1 METGGREDTSYQDEF
16 RVVFEKSQI
25 GIMFLKDYRLLY
37 RCNRRLADILGYDCP
52 EEMAGLS
59 MRAIH
64 LSEEHYL
71 DYGEKFYKPLTRG
84 VQIQVE
90 YQLRK
95 KDGTPVWCSL
105 SGNATDPANPP
116 DLNKGVIW
124 CVDDISRRKAAEEEI
139 IAQRETLA
147 KMFESM
153 PYLAMLVNREGRVT
167 KINRKGAT
175 FAGRPPEQI
184 PGLLP
189 GTVLGCLNS
198 LEDKGCGENSGCEDC
213 TISATIK
220 GTLATGREVH
230 DVEARILV
238 RSGSKDIPRDIL
250 ISTALLRDDDSE
262 KVLVTIDDITDRKL
276 AQRSLHESRERLSQ
290 LIDFL
295 PDPTFAVDLEGKIII
310 WNKAQE
316 KLTGIKAEDIIGKG
330 NYEYALPFYGY
341 RRPIL
346 ADAAIEGNEA
356 ILNHYSYVDKDGDI
370 LLAEAYVPL
379 RGGTMHVLSCK
390 ASPLYDSA
398 GKIIGAIETV
408 RDITEIKK
416 TQEMLKE
423 SEELYRSVVE
433 NMRDVFYRT
442 DRKGFITM
450 VSPSASELYGAPCEE
465 ITGMHVNSFMMY
477 LSERR
482 KMIGKLLKD
491 GMVRDYE
498 LMLRRKDGSPFY
510 ASFTGICLKDR
521 QGKTLGIEGVVR
533 DITDRKQTEEAARL
547 AVEELRTS
555 EKRLRRA
562 ELVAGIGNFE
572 FILANNEVY
581 ASEGAA
587 IIYGLR
593 NGPWTITEVQK
604 IPLPEYR
611 PLLDKALRELI
622 EEGKAYNVEF
632 KIRRPSDGKIVDIQS
647 VVEYSP
653 PQRMVYGT
661 IQDITERK
669 GIEASLR
676 EREELFRNIFD
687 DHSAVKL
694 IIDPDTGNIQ
704 NANKA
709 AAAYY
714 GWSKEELLRMNIEDL
729 IDFPHNAMDEFQ
741 CRQVMHCERRHRL
754 ADGSARDVEVFKS
767 RIAVHDKVLYHFI
780 IHDITERKEAE
791 RLLRE
796 SEEKYHRLFDNINDA
811 VFVHLEATDAMP
823 GIFIEVNEVACK
835 RLGYTREELL
845 QMSTVDIDAPE
856 TLPDL
861 PRRMEKLYQ
870 NGHCT
875 WEGVHIT
882 KDGQRIPVE
891 ISNRIFDFR
900 GKKGVLSTARDIS
913 IAKRNEEEKEM
924 LQSQLNQAQKLESVG
939 RLAGG
944 VAHDFNNMLGVI
956 LGHAEI
962 AMGQI
967 DQTHELFPDLSEIMK
982 AANRSADLTRQLL
995 AFARRQTISPRVVN
1009 LNETVEGMTKM
1020 LRRLI
1025 GEDIDLVWVP
1035 ANNPWPVK
1043 VDPGQ
1048 IDQILA
1054 NLCVNARDA
1063 ISGTGK
1069 VTIETGT
1076 ITFDDDYC
1084 ANHPDFLPG
1093 EFVMLAVSDNG
1104 CGMVKE
1110 IREKIFEPFYTT
1122 KGMGEG
1128 TGLGLAT
1135 VYGIV
1140 KQNHGFI
1147 NVYSEPGRGTTF
1159 KIYLPRAREQAT
1171 EKPAALLEKNLRGK
1185 ETVLVVEDEA
1195 PILALVKNVLERYG
1209 YEVLAAESPTKAL
1222 EMVQGHPGPI
1232 QLVITDVVMPEM
1244 NGKDLRDKLA
1254 QLMPEIRIIF
1264 MSGYTANVIAHHG
1277 ILDEDIHFLQKPF
1290 SIKTLL
1296 QMMRSVLD
1304 R

>member
-1 METGGREDTSYQDEF
+1 MKTGDQENASYQDEF

-25 GIMFLKDYRLLY
+25 GIMFLKDYRILY
-37 RCNRRLADILGYDCP
+37 RCNQRLADILGYDCP

-59 MRAIH
+59 MRALH
-64 LSEEHYL
+64 LSQEHYL
-71 DYGEKFYKPLTRG
+71 DYGEKYYNPLTRG

-90 YQLRK
+90 YQLRR

-105 SGNATDPANPP
+105 SGNATDLNNPP

-139 IAQRETLA
+139 LAQRETLA

-167 KINRKGAT
+167 KINHKGAT
-175 FAGRPPEQI
+175 FAGRPQEEI
-184 PGLLP
+184 LGLLP
-189 GTVLGCLNS
+189 GEVFACWNS
-198 LEDKGCGENSGCEDC
+198 FANKGCGKSSNCGGCRVSG
-213 TISATIK
+213 TIAQTF
-220 GTLATGREVH
+220 ATGREVH
-230 DVEARILV
+230 DVEARMLV
-238 RSGSKDIPRDIL
+238 RRGSKDVPCDIL

-276 AQRSLHESRERLSQ
+276 AQRDLHESRERLSQ
-290 LIDFL
+290 IIDFL
-295 PDPTFAVDLEGKIII
+295 PGPTFAIDLEGRVII

-316 KLTGIKAEDIIGKG
+316 KLSGIKAEDIIGKG
-330 NYEYALPFYGY
+330 NYEYSLPFYGY

-346 ADAAIEGNEA
+346 TDAAIGHDDA
-356 ILNHYSYVDKDGDI
+356 ILNLYSCVHKDGDI
-370 LLAEAYVPL
+370 LLAETDAPI
-379 RGGTMHVLSCK
+379 RDGKIHVLSCK
-390 ASPLYDSA
+390 ASPLYDST
-398 GKIIGAIETV
+398 GNIIGAIESV
-408 RDITEIKK
+408 RDVTEIRK
-416 TQEMLKE
+416 TQEMLKQ
-423 SEELYRSVVE
+423 SEQLYRSVVE

-465 ITGMHVNSFMMY
+465 IIGMHVNSFLMD
-477 LSERR
+477 LSERK
-482 KMIGKLLKD
+482 KMLGKLLKE

-498 LMLRRKDGSPFY
+498 LLLQKKDGSPLY
-510 ASFTGICLKDR
+510 ASFTSICVKDR
-521 QGKTLGIEGVVR
+521 QGNALGIEGVVR
-533 DITDRKQTEEAARL
+533 DITDRKRTEEAARL

-562 ELVAGIGNFE
+562 ELVARIGNFE
-572 FILANNEVY
+572 LTLASNGVY
-581 ASEGAA
+581 ASEGAR
-587 IIYGLR
+587 IIYGMEKAP
-593 NGPWTITEVQK
+593 GSITEVQR

-611 PLLDKALRELI
+611 PMLDKALRELI

-632 KIRRPSDGKIVDIQS
+632 KIRRPCDGKIADIHT
-647 VVEYSP
+647 VAEYSA
-653 PQRMVYGT
+653 PQRLVYGI

-669 GIEASLR
+669 RIEASLR
-676 EREELFRNIFD
+676 ESEELFRNIFD

-714 GWSKEELLRMNIEDL
+714 GWPKEKLLRMNIEDL
-729 IDFPHNAMDEFQ
+729 IAFPGQKQDQCE
-741 CRQVMHCERRHRL
+741 CRQAMHCEGRHFL
-754 ADGSARDVEVFKS
+754 ADGSVRDVEVFKS
-767 RIAVHDKVLYHFI
+767 RIVVREKVLYHFI

-811 VFVHLEATDAMP
+811 VFVHLGATDAIP

-845 QMSTVDIDAPE
+845 QMSPVDIDAPE
-856 TLPDL
+856 TLPAV
-861 PRRMEKLYQ
+861 PHRMEKLYQ
-870 NGHCT
+870 NGHWT
-875 WEGVHIT
+875 WEGVHIA

-891 ISNRIFDFR
+891 ISNRLFDFR
-900 GKKGVLSTARDIS
+900 GMKGILSTARDIS
-913 IAKRNEEEKEM
+913 VAKKAQEEKEM

-956 LGHAEI
+956 LGHAEL

-967 DQTHELFPDLSEIMK
+967 DQTHELFADLSEIRK

-995 AFARRQTISPRVVN
+995 AFARRQTISPRVLN
-1009 LNETVEGMTKM
+1009 LNTTVEGMSRM

-1035 ANNPWPVK
+1035 ATNLWPVK

-1076 ITFDDDYC
+1076 VTFDNDYC

-1147 NVYSEPGRGTTF
+1147 NVYSEPGKGTTF
-1159 KIYLPRAREQAT
+1159 KIYLPRAQEQAT
-1171 EKPAALLEKNLRGK
+1171 KEPAAPSEKNLRGR

-1209 YEVLAAESPTKAL
+1209 YQVLAAKSPTEAL
-1222 EMVQGHPGPI
+1222 QRVPDHPGPI
-1232 QLVITDVVMPEM
+1232 HLIITDVVMPEM

-1254 QLMPEIRIIF
+1254 RLIPEVRIIF

-1277 ILDEDIHFLQKPF
+1277 ILDKDIDFLQKPF

-1296 QMMRSVLD
+1296 QRVRSVLD